1 MRVVIIVL
9 GLLLFLGARNA
20 HGGMY
25 CGHELITEG
34 MTKLDVLIKCG
45 EPNLKEVVSVNTLG
59 VGQTT
64 TSLSESTSAVEA
76 WFYNCGEYRFNQT
89 LFFDGSTLLMFKA
102 GDYGTGP
109 ERCS

>member
-1 MRVVIIVL
+1 MRVVILVL
-9 GLLLFLGARNA
+9 GLLFFLGARNA

-45 EPNLKEVVSVNTLG
+45 EPNLKEPVSLDTVG

-64 TSLSESTSAVEA
+64 SSRQRTTAVEA

-89 LFFDGSTLLMFKA
+89 LYFDGPTLLVFKA
-102 GDYGTGP
+102 GGYGTGP

>member
-1 MRVVIIVL
+1 MRVVILVL
-9 GLLLFLGARNA
+9 GLLFFLGARNA

-25 CGHELITEG
+25 CGRELITEG

-59 VGQTT
+59 IGQTT
-64 TSLSESTSAVEA
+64 SLGKSTSAVEA
-76 WFYNCGEYRFNQT
+76 WYYNCGEYRFNQT
-89 LFFDGSTLLMFKA
+89 LYFDGPTLLRFRA
-102 GDYGTGP
+102 GGYGTGP